1 MKLKDTL
8 SKSGVGILGAG
19 IAGFLSF
26 YAYETFCPKAS
37 LFGRVI
43 THGERSTQAV
53 SLIFEKAPNEATS
66 QLSALLHELETPA
79 TFFLEGV
86 RAREYKKE
94 LKQLRTFELG
104 VQAEKYK
111 PLIFRKRLSLIRL
124 IAPTIY
130 LIEDLQRRRPSFF
143 LPPYGWKDP
152 FLIKTASRLGLI
164 TLSPYIRKKRLT
176 KEVDIKKQAIE
187 IADKVDAGDI
197 ILVNSDPISF
207 STSVDN
213 LLEFVYYLVKSI
225 RATGLSF
232 WGLSPLLIGGSI
244 SKIIKR

>member
-1 MKLKDTL
+1 MKIKDIL
-8 SKSGVGILGAG
+8 SKSGFGILGAG
-19 IAGFLSF
+19 LAGFISF
-26 YAYETFCPKAS
+26 CAYETFCPKAS

-43 THGERSTQAV
+43 THGERDTNAV

-79 TFFLEGV
+79 VFFLEGC
-86 RAREYKKE
+86 RAKEYKKE

-104 VQAEKYK
+104 VQTEKYK
-111 PLIFRKRLSLIRL
+111 PLILRRRLSLIRL

-164 TLSPYIRKKRLT
+164 TLSPYIRKRRLN
-176 KEVDIKKQAIE
+176 KELDIKTQAVN
-187 IADKVDAGDI
+187 IADRVSSGDI
-197 ILVNSDPISF
+197 ILINSDPKSF
-207 STSVDN
+207 LASTED
-213 LLEFVYYLVKSI
+213 LLEFIYYLVKLI
-225 RATGLSF
+225 RAKGLSF
-232 WGLSPLLIGGSI
+232 WGLSPLLIGGNL
-244 SKIIKR
+244 SKIINK